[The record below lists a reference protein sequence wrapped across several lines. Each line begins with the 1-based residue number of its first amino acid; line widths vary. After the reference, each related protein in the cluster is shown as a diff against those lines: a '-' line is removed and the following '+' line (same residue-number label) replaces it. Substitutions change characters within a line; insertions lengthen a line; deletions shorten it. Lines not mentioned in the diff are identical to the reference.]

1 MTEKTP
7 TAIPPG
13 ATIKEQLEYR
23 NMTQKEFAVRMD
35 LSQKHVSHLINGT
48 VQLTPEVAYR
58 LEMVLGIP
66 ASFWNNL
73 EAGYREKLVQIEH
86 QTEMEREY
94 EIVRQFP
101 YQELA
106 REGYV
111 KETKDHKERVIQL
124 RKFFEVSK
132 MEVLMEMVFEKA
144 GVPYQTTDRMI
155 QLLVEAEKQKWD
167 ERIQLERALDEAEN
181 HAKADPTRLS
191 HQEVFSSIRE
201 NLKGSADA

>member
-1 MTEKTP
+1 MTEKT
-7 TAIPPG
+7 TIAIPPG

-23 NMTQKEFAVRMD
+23 NMTQKEFATRMG

-48 VQLTPEVAYR
+48 VQLTAEVAYR

-66 ASFWNNL
+66 ASFWNTL
-73 EAGYREKLVQIEH
+73 EAGYREKLIEIEH
-86 QTEMEREY
+86 RAEMEREY

-101 YQELA
+101 YQKLA
-106 REGYV
+106 KEGYV

-132 MEVLMEMVFEKA
+132 MEVLMEMAFEKA
-144 GVPYQTTDRMI
+144 GVPYQMTERNI
-155 QLLVEAEKQKWD
+155 QLLVETQKQRWV

-181 HAKADPTRLS
+181 HAETDPTRLS
-191 HQEVFSSIRE
+191 HREVFSSIRE

>member
-1 MTEKTP
+1 MTEKT
-7 TAIPPG
+7 TIAIPPG

-23 NMTQKEFAVRMD
+23 NMTQKEFATRMG

-48 VQLTPEVAYR
+48 VQLTAEVAYR

-73 EAGYREKLVQIEH
+73 EAGYREKLIEIEH
-86 QTEMEREY
+86 RAEMEREY

-101 YQELA
+101 YQKLA
-106 REGYV
+106 KEGYV

-132 MEVLMEMVFEKA
+132 MEVLMEIAFEKA
-144 GVPYQTTDRMI
+144 GVPYQMTERNI
-155 QLLVEAEKQKWD
+155 QLLVETQKQRWV

-181 HAKADPTRLS
+181 HAETDPTRLS
-191 HQEVFSSIRE
+191 HREVFSSIRE

>member
-1 MTEKTP
+1 MTEKT
-7 TAIPPG
+7 TIAIPPG

-23 NMTQKEFAVRMD
+23 NMTQKEFATRMG

-48 VQLTPEVAYR
+48 VQLTAEVAYR

-73 EAGYREKLVQIEH
+73 EAGYREKLIEIEH
-86 QTEMEREY
+86 RAEMEREY

-101 YQELA
+101 YQKLA
-106 REGYV
+106 KEGYV

-132 MEVLMEMVFEKA
+132 MEVLMEMAFEKA
-144 GVPYQTTDRMI
+144 GVPYQMTERNI
-155 QLLVEAEKQKWD
+155 QLLVETQKQRWV
-167 ERIQLERALDEAEN
+167 ERIQLERALDEADN
-181 HAKADPTRLS
+181 HAETDPTRLS
-191 HQEVFSSIRE
+191 HREVFSSIRE